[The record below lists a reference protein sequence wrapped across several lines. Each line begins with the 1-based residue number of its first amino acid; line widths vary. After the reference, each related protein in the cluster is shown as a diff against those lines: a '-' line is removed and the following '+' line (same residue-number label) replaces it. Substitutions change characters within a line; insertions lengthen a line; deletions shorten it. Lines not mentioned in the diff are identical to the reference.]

1 MNFRRAVAAVGI
13 AALGVVTAS
22 MPAAASSA
30 ASATEVHD
38 GQVQVAAAGSRL
50 EPNSSVTCK
59 DLGKEQNQSSKFA
72 TTLEQALASGKFTT
86 IKKAVLSEFA
96 AVTKAITAAKS
107 HLGSPPAN
115 VKAALATVSSA
126 FTQLEA
132 SVRSSTSLTQLEA
145 AFESFG
151 QNAKLK
157 SAGMVLANYYGH
169 KCGVTTPTT

>member
-1 MNFRRAVAAVGI
+1 MNVRRAVAVIGI
-13 AALGVVTAS
+13 AVLGVV
-22 MPAAASSA
+22 AASVPA
-30 ASATEVHD
+30 VASSTTSSSGIRGTLTRD
-38 GQVQVAAAGSRL
+38 AAGPGVDL
-50 EPNSSVTCK
+50 SSSTTCR
-59 DLGKEQNQSSKFA
+59 DLGKEQSQSSRFA

-96 AVTKAITAAKS
+96 ELTKAITAAKN

-115 VKAALATVSSA
+115 VKAALTTVSNA

-132 SVRSSTSLTQLEA
+132 SVRSSTSLSQLEA

-151 QNAKLK
+151 QNANLK
-157 SAGMVLANYYGH
+157 SASMVLANYYGH

>member
-1 MNFRRAVAAVGI
+1 MSVRRAVAVIGMMAFG
-13 AALGVVTAS
+13 LVTAAV
-22 MPAAASSA
+22 PAVASSA
-30 ASATEVHD
+30 TSSSGIQGALTQD
-38 GQVQVAAAGSRL
+38 AAGPGVEL
-50 EPNSSVTCK
+50 SSSTTCR
-59 DLGKEQNQSSKFA
+59 DLGKEQAQSSKFA
-72 TTLEQALASGKFTT
+72 TTLEQALASGNFTT

-96 AVTKAITAAKS
+96 EVTKAITAAKN

-115 VKAALATVSSA
+115 VKAALTTVQSA

-132 SVRSSTSLTQLEA
+132 SVRSSTSLSQLET

>member
-13 AALGVVTAS
+13 VALGLVTAS
-22 MPAAASSA
+22 VPAVASSA
-30 ASATEVHD
+30 ASSTGTHDALTRDAT
-38 GQVQVAAAGSRL
+38 AAPKL
-50 EPNSSVTCK
+50 ELSSSVTCR
-59 DLGKEQNQSSKFA
+59 DLNNEQSQSSKFA

-96 AVTKAITAAKS
+96 AVTKAITAAKN
-107 HLGSPPAN
+107 HLGSPPAT

-132 SVRSSTSLTQLEA
+132 SVRSSTSLAQLEA

-157 SAGMVLANYYGH
+157 SASMVLANYYGH
-169 KCGVTTPTT
+169 RCGVTTPTT

>member
-1 MNFRRAVAAVGI
+1 MNVRRAVAVIGI
-13 AALGVVTAS
+13 AVLGMVTAS
-22 MPAAASSA
+22 VPAVASSA
-30 ASATEVHD
+30 T
-38 GQVQVAAAGSRL
+38 
-50 EPNSSVTCK
+50 SSSGIRGVELSSSITCK
-59 DLGKEQNQSSKFA
+59 DLGNEQSQSSKFV
-72 TTLEQALASGKFTT
+72 TTLEQALASGNLTT

-96 AVTKAITAAKS
+96 EVTKAITAAKT
-107 HLGSPPAN
+107 HLGSPPAD
-115 VKAALATVSSA
+115 VKAALTTVSSA

-132 SVRSSTSLTQLEA
+132 AVRSSTSLSQLEA